1 MEALESY
8 SRRDN
13 LLITSLP
20 VESYAEAANAG
31 SDGEASQAV
40 EQSVLQLCNEKLGV
54 SISSA
59 DIYVSHRI
67 KKRRQTDASR
77 PVTIV
82 RFTSR
87 KARDAVYAARR
98 HLKNN
103 VVPIYINEDLTKL
116 TAELFHEARKLVKQ
130 KILNS
135 AWTTAGTVYIRETG
149 EPNCRPRK
157 IISTSELPRVQ
168 IP

>member
-1 MEALESY
+1 MDALDSY

-13 LLITSLP
+13 LLITGLP
-20 VESYAEAANAG
+20 VESYAEATNVG
-31 SDGEASQAV
+31 SDGETSQAI
-40 EQSVLQLCNEKLGV
+40 EQSVLKLCNEKLG
-54 SISSA
+54 INIRSA
-59 DIYVSHRI
+59 DISVAHRM
-67 KKRRQTDASR
+67 KKHRQTEASP

-82 RFTSR
+82 RFTNR
-87 KARDAVYAARR
+87 KSRDAVYAARR

-103 VVPIYINEDLTKL
+103 VVPIYINEDLTKS